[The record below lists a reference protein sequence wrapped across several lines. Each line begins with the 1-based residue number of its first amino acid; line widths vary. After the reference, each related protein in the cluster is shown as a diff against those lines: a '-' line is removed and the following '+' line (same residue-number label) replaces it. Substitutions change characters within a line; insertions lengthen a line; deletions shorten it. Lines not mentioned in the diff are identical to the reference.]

1 VLELRLE
8 HVEDLFA
15 VPGDAMLREHARLYP
30 GIDELVQALDAR
42 PVRVPHVVIR
52 FPAEA
57 LRDDTGARIGNAVRA
72 YCDQRLEHTRH
83 QIAAQ
88 RRDGLRALILGVVL
102 FSVGFLVARW
112 VSQSDLDADVRLFLA
127 DGIFLIFAWV
137 GLWYPL
143 DALIYYPARQR
154 RDRRVL
160 RRLRAAEITV
170 TSW

>member
-1 VLELRLE
+1 MP
-8 HVEDLFA
+8 A
-15 VPGDAMLREHARLYP
+15 GAMLGEHPRLYP

-42 PVRVPHVVIR
+42 PVRDPHVVIR
-52 FPAEA
+52 LPAAE
-57 LRDDTGARIGNAVRA
+57 LRDDTRPRIEGAVRA

-83 QIAAQ
+83 RIAAE
-88 RRDGLRALILGVVL
+88 RRDGLRALVLGVVL
-102 FSVGFLVARW
+102 FSVGFVLARW
-112 VSQSDLDADVRLFLA
+112 VSQSGLDADIRLFLA

-160 RRLRAAEITV
+160 GRLRTAEITV
-170 TSW
+170 ASW

>member
-1 VLELRLE
+1 
-8 HVEDLFA
+8 
-15 VPGDAMLREHARLYP
+15 MLREHPRLYS

-42 PVRVPHVVIR
+42 PVRAPQVVIR
-52 FPAEA
+52 LPEHV
-57 LRDDTGARIGNAVRA
+57 LHDDTRPRIEHALRA
-72 YCDQRLEHTRH
+72 YCDQRLEHTGRN
-83 QIAAQ
+83 IAAQ

-102 FSVGFLVARW
+102 FTIGFFVARA

-127 DGIFLIFAWV
+127 DGLFLIFAWV
-137 GLWYPL
+137 GMWYPL

-160 RRLRAAEITV
+160 RRLREAEITV